1 MTIKWTIEK
10 VKVTGDTNIVTQ
22 VYWRCE
28 DVENIE
34 DIKSN
39 KKASCAGVCNL
50 VLGDTFTA
58 YDQLTEEQVLGW
70 VFAPKVTELK
80 DAADNVVET
89 VTQDIKAQAEA
100 EVATL
105 LAIKAAQEQ
114 AEPTLPW
121 TV

>member
-1 MTIKWTIEK
+1 MAIKWTIEK
-10 VKVTGDTNIVTQ
+10 LKVTGDTNIVTQ

-28 DVENIE
+28 DGEV
-34 DIKSN
+34 
-39 KKASCAGVCNL
+39 ACAGVRDL

-58 YDQLTEEQVLGW
+58 YDQLTEQQVLGW

-80 DAADNVVET
+80 DAANNVVET
-89 VTQDIKAQAEA
+89 VTQDIKAQAQV
-100 EVATL
+100 EVTTL